1 MYNSNFQATQLEN
14 LKMSSVFL
22 KASNLQNER
31 ECFVW
36 KWFVVVVDVEKYIYD
51 KKCGVKNKMVL

>member
-1 MYNSNFQATQLEN
+1 MGMYNSNFQATQLEN

-31 ECFVW
+31 EYFVW
-36 KWFVVVVDVEKYIYD
+36 KWFVVVVDVEKYIYNEN
-51 KKCGVKNKMVL
+51 VV